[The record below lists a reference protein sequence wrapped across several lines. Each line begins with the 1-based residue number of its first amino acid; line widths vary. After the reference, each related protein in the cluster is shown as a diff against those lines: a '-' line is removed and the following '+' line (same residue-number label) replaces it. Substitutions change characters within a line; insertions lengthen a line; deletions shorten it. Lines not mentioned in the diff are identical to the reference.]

1 MTKTYK
7 HAEIVGPFVEPEWS
21 YAVIDGY
28 KVPYIRLR
36 PLTGENDGK
45 TEIHLTRGGQ
55 CWIIDDS
62 GIDVILHLL
71 ATAMAV
77 AAGYTCH
84 GEQSQPANPFKV
96 RMTSL
101 G

>member
-1 MTKTYK
+1 MSEPKK
-7 HAEIVGPFVEPEWS
+7 HAEVVGPFVAPEWS

-28 KVPYIRLR
+28 KVPHIRLL
-36 PLTGENDGK
+36 PLKGENDGR
-45 TEIHLTRGGQ
+45 TEIHLERGGQ
-55 CWIIDDS
+55 CWIIDDHEL
-62 GIDVILHLL
+62 DVVLHLL

-84 GEQSQPANPFKV
+84 GEHSEPANPFKV